1 MARLRRRNV
10 VTKSARGWSGSATW
24 TETALG
30 LREHGGHDGEDER
43 EGDERFLRVLH
54 TILHYKLNKVPS
66 TRKKIRS
73 EYCLTNWVRLSR
85 YYAIENI

>member
-30 LREHGGHDGEDER
+30 LSAHAGSH
-43 EGDERFLRVLH
+43 FLPQIKSGR
-54 TILHYKLNKVPS
+54 
-66 TRKKIRS
+66 
-73 EYCLTNWVRLSR
+73 
-85 YYAIENI
+85 